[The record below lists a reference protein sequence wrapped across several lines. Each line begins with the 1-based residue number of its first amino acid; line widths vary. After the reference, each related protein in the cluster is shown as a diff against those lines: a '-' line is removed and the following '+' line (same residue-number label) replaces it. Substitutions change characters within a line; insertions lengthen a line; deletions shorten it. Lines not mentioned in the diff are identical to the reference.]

1 MNVAEAI
8 FARRSVKA
16 YDKDFVIPSEDFKKL
31 IELTL
36 LTPSSFNIQHWRFLH
51 VTDKNIR
58 QQIRQVAWDQAQI
71 TDASD
76 LVFICADTKAWADNP
91 ARYWEG
97 APPEVVDYMTKAIP
111 SFYKDNVV
119 AQRDEAIRSVGMA
132 AQSLM
137 LAAQGMG
144 FDTGPMIGFD
154 ANAVAKIIN
163 LPENFIIG
171 IAIVI
176 GKKAAES
183 RPRVGKLSLDET
195 LFENSF

>member
-1 MNVAEAI
+1 
-8 FARRSVKA
+8 
-16 YDKDFVIPSEDFKKL
+16 
-31 IELTL
+31 
-36 LTPSSFNIQHWRFLH
+36 
-51 VTDKNIR
+51 
-58 QQIRQVAWDQAQI
+58 
-71 TDASD
+71 
-76 LVFICADTKAWADNP
+76 
-91 ARYWEG
+91 
-97 APPEVVDYMTKAIP
+97 MTKAIP